1 MELKQRVVTLLKE
14 MIAID
19 SETNTEKEVDMEKYL
34 QHVLTSL
41 GDPVKVSL
49 IRVANDAQ
57 GRSVVCGFIPGKK
70 KDTVIFI
77 NHHDVVGQNRMACSE
92 MMRFRQIACFLI

>member
-41 GDPVKVSL
+41 GDPS
-49 IRVANDAQ
+49 R
-57 GRSVVCGFIPGKK
+57 
-70 KDTVIFI
+70 
-77 NHHDVVGQNRMACSE
+77 
-92 MMRFRQIACFLI
+92 